1 MFSFLMEILMTTS
14 GGEMDI
20 LSIDLDK
27 INLDDAD
34 FYEDDL
40 ETIVH
45 VSLLVWSNKF
55 EKRNAFKKDI
65 SKKVIPVA
73 WHPTRWWY
81 WCFPEDK
88 KKEIEPTFTNEV

>member
-1 MFSFLMEILMTTS
+1 MMMYSFLMEILMTVS

-45 VSLLVWSNKF
+45 VSLLV
-55 EKRNAFKKDI
+55 
-65 SKKVIPVA
+65 
-73 WHPTRWWY
+73 
-81 WCFPEDK
+81 
-88 KKEIEPTFTNEV
+88 